1 MWTVCLPALSLSALT
16 LGALCGVWTVS
27 SSAVCSLLKVSSVKV
42 CGLLSDLLCM
52 CVNELF

>member
-1 MWTVCLPALSLSALT
+1 
-16 LGALCGVWTVS
+16 
-27 SSAVCSLLKVSSVKV
+27 LLKVSSVKV